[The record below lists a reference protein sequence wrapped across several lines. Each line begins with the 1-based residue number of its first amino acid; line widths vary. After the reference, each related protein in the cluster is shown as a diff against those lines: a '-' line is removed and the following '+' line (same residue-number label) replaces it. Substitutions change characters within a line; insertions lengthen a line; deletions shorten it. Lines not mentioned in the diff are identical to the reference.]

1 MMAKLNIN
9 LAALWLS
16 EAWGEDIPQSHI
28 RVRKGWIFLRYPKYI
43 DDKHSR
49 YDPTWDGYGYRQVR
63 QGWEDEV
70 DCIPAPIPHP
80 TQPGMVL
87 SNDICA
93 EPWSDVRYIDSPFV
107 PHNDER
113 VTKAIAILDKEYKEY
128 LQEYEENDEQG

>member
-1 MMAKLNIN
+1 MDKLNIK

-28 RVRKGWIFLRYPKYI
+28 RVRKGWIFVRYPKYV
-43 DDKHSR
+43 DDKESLN
-49 YDPTWDGYGYRQVR
+49 DPTWDGYGYRQIR

-70 DCIPAPIPHP
+70 DCINAPIPHP
-80 TQPGMVL
+80 TQPDMVI

-113 VTKAIAILDKEYKEY
+113 VTKAIAILDKGYKEY
-128 LQEYEENDEQG
+128 LQEYEENDD

>member
-1 MMAKLNIN
+1 MGKLNIK

-28 RVRKGWIFLRYPKYI
+28 RVRKGWIFVRYPKYV
-43 DDKHSR
+43 DDEKSLD
-49 YDPTWDGYGYRQVR
+49 DPTWEGYGYRQIR

-70 DCIPAPIPHP
+70 DCINAPIPHP
-80 TQPGMVL
+80 TQPGMVI
-87 SNDICA
+87 SNDIGA

-113 VTKAIAILDKEYKEY
+113 VAKAIAILDKEYKEY
-128 LQEYEENDEQG
+128 LEQYEESE

>member
-1 MMAKLNIN
+1 MGKLNIK

-28 RVRKGWIFLRYPKYI
+28 RVRKGWIFVRYPKYV
-43 DDKHSR
+43 DDKESL
-49 YDPTWDGYGYRQVR
+49 YDPTWDGYGYRQIR

-70 DCIPAPIPHP
+70 DCINAPIPHP
-80 TQPGMVL
+80 TQPGMVI

-113 VTKAIAILDKEYKEY
+113 VTKAIAILDKKYKEY